1 MKKNNLFITLTL
13 ILALTVVFTGC
24 GGDSAADISGQ
35 VTPATEAAHVPVSLG
50 RVEGGSYTNKYVGF
64 GCELDSD
71 WAFYTAEEL
80 QELPENVA
88 ELLEGSELVGDE
100 MPTQITDM
108 MAENVTDLT
117 TINVLYQKLSMQER
131 LSYLAMDEE
140 DIVDGILSQVSTM
153 TDAYAQAGIVVDRF
167 EKVTVT
173 FLGEERTA
181 LWMAA
186 SIQDTPY
193 YTLQIFDYD
202 LGNYAVTTTLA
213 SYVEDSTGNLLE
225 LFFAVE

>member
-1 MKKNNLFITLTL
+1 MKKNNLFLTL
-13 ILALTVVFTGC
+13 ALVLALAVAFTGC
-24 GGDSAADISGQ
+24 GGDSTADVSGQ
-35 VTPATEAAHVPVSLG
+35 VTPTTEDAGTPVSLG
-50 RVEGGSYTNKYVGF
+50 RVEGGTYTNKYVGF
-64 GCELDSD
+64 GCELDSE

-88 ELLEGSELVGDE
+88 ELLEGSELIGDE

-117 TINVLYQKLSMQER
+117 TINVLYRKLSMQER
-131 LSYLAMDEE
+131 LSYLALDEE
-140 DIVDGILSQVSTM
+140 AIIDGILTQSSTM
-153 TDAYAQAGIVVDRF
+153 TDAYAQAGIMVDRM

-173 FLGEERTA
+173 FLGKERTA

-193 YTLQIFDYD
+193 YTLQIYDYN

-213 SYVEDSTGNLLE
+213 SYVEDNTESMLD